1 MEFGSGD
8 DLGKL
13 LHVDRLDIDNVYI
26 DMSNLIRVSTPLTK
40 TLVGDSHIP
49 EIDSQVIG

>member
-13 LHVDRLDIDNVYI
+13 FHVDRLDIEDVCGYV
-26 DMSNLIRVSTPLTK
+26 SRV
-40 TLVGDSHIP
+40 
-49 EIDSQVIG
+49 